1 MKLDWNKVVSNS
13 ITVLVATVFIG
24 AATYLWRGVQTIDER
39 IDKNLSSIRATQNVI
54 APKVDQLEIAIQEL
68 IAHHQDLAKEVNATE
83 VVNDIKFEPDERP
96 TIEQISDSFQQ
107 IQQIP

>member
-1 MKLDWNKVVSNS
+1 VKLDWNKVVSNS

-24 AATYLWRGVQTIDER
+24 AASYLWQGVQTIDER

-83 VVNDIKFEPDERP
+83 IVDDIKFELDERP
-96 TIEQISDSFQQ
+96 TIEQISDNFQQ
-107 IQQIP
+107 QQQIP